1 MNANT
6 STKSANH
13 TDPVVSPI
21 RVAVCGALGK
31 MGQEVVRAVLADRQC
46 QLVAAVD
53 HHQAG
58 QPVASVIS
66 GTTDYESA
74 QSLQIEPELTTVFS
88 SQSPDVCVD
97 FTHPNQVFSNAM
109 KMIEAG
115 CRPVIGTTGLSPEE
129 LAQIETRLKEKQLGG
144 MVIPNFAIGAVLMM
158 KFAAMAS
165 KYYDHAEIIELHH
178 NKKADAP
185 SGTAIKTAELM
196 SDALKQ
202 AGKTSFVGSEVPEK
216 EIYSGARGAS
226 VGDGAVHIHSVRL
239 PGYVA
244 HQEVLLSGPGEV
256 LTLRHDSMDRKS
268 FMPGVILAV
277 KAVMNRPGLTYGL
290 EHILD

>member
-1 MNANT
+1 
-6 STKSANH
+6 
-13 TDPVVSPI
+13 
-21 RVAVCGALGK
+21 
-31 MGQEVVRAVLADRQC
+31 
-46 QLVAAVD
+46 
-53 HHQAG
+53 
-58 QPVASVIS
+58 
-66 GTTDYESA
+66 
-74 QSLQIEPELTTVFS
+74 
-88 SQSPDVCVD
+88 
-97 FTHPNQVFSNAM
+97 
-109 KMIEAG
+109 
-115 CRPVIGTTGLSPEE
+115 
-129 LAQIETRLKEKQLGG
+129 

-178 NKKADAP
+178 NRKADAP

-196 SDALKQ
+196 SEALKQ
-202 AGKTSFVGSEVPEK
+202 AGKSSFVGSEVPET
-216 EIYSGARGAS
+216 ELFNGARGAS

-290 EHILD
+290 EHILE

>member
-1 MNANT
+1 
-6 STKSANH
+6 
-13 TDPVVSPI
+13 
-21 RVAVCGALGK
+21 
-31 MGQEVVRAVLADRQC
+31 LADSQC
-46 QLVAAVD
+46 ELVAAVD

-58 QPVASVIS
+58 QAVASVIS
-66 GTTDYESA
+66 DTSSYDEATKIH
-74 QSLQIEPELTTVFS
+74 IEADLNSILTR
-88 SQSPDVCVD
+88 QKPHVCVD
-97 FTHPNQVFSNAM
+97 FTHPSQVFSNTM
-109 KMIEAG
+109 MMIEAG
-115 CRPVIGTTGLSPEE
+115 CCPVIGTTGLSQDE
-129 LAQIETRLKEKQLGG
+129 LSQIETKLAEKQIGG

-165 KYYDHAEIIELHH
+165 KFYDHAEIIELHH
-178 NKKADAP
+178 NRKADAP

-196 SDALKQ
+196 SEALSQ
-202 AGKTSFVGSEVPEK
+202 SGKSQFIGSEVPEK

-277 KAVMNRPGLTYGL
+277 KAVIYRPGLTYGL